1 MGNVM
6 CFNYDRLLERVFE
19 VFWDKRVF
27 AVEMQMA
34 EAVLI
39 SRIENKTPF
48 RKEEIDRAVVLLDID
63 HEKISDY
70 FFRIEN
76 DKRGQSEKM

>member
-1 MGNVM
+1 M
-6 CFNYDRLLERVFE
+6 CFNYDRLLERVLE

-34 EAVLI
+34 EVVLI

-48 RKEEIDRAVVLLDID
+48 RKEEIDRAVMLLNID

-76 DKRGQSEKM
+76 DKRGQIEKM

>member
-1 MGNVM
+1 M
-6 CFNYDRLLERVFE
+6 CFNYDRLLERVLE

-27 AVEMQMA
+27 AVEMHMA

-48 RKEEIDRAVVLLDID
+48 RKEEIDRAVMLLNID

-76 DKRGQSEKM
+76 DKRGQIEKM

>member
-1 MGNVM
+1 
-6 CFNYDRLLERVFE
+6 
-19 VFWDKRVF
+19 
-27 AVEMQMA
+27 MA

>member
-1 MGNVM
+1 MGCVM
-6 CFNYDRLLERVFE
+6 CFNYDRLLERVLE
-19 VFWDKRVF
+19 VFRDKRVF
-27 AVEMQMA
+27 AVEMQMD

-39 SRIENKTPF
+39 SRIENRTPF

-70 FFRIEN
+70 FFKIEN
-76 DKRGQSEKM
+76 DKRRLC

>member
-1 MGNVM
+1 M
-6 CFNYDRLLERVFE
+6 CFNYDRLLERVLE

-27 AVEMQMA
+27 ALEMQMA

-76 DKRGQSEKM
+76 DKRRLC

>member
-1 MGNVM
+1 M

-39 SRIENKTPF
+39 SRIENKTLF

>member
-1 MGNVM
+1 M
-6 CFNYDRLLERVFE
+6 CFNYDRLLERVLE

-48 RKEEIDRAVVLLDID
+48 RKEEIDRSVMLLNID

-76 DKRGQSEKM
+76 DKRGQIEKM

>member
-1 MGNVM
+1 M
-6 CFNYDRLLERVFE
+6 CFNYDRLLERMLE

-27 AVEMQMA
+27 ALEMQMA

-76 DKRGQSEKM
+76 DKRRLC

>member
-1 MGNVM
+1 MY
-6 CFNYDRLLERVFE
+6 FNYDRLLERVLE

-48 RKEEIDRAVVLLDID
+48 RKEEIDRAVMLLNID

-76 DKRGQSEKM
+76 DKRGQIEKM